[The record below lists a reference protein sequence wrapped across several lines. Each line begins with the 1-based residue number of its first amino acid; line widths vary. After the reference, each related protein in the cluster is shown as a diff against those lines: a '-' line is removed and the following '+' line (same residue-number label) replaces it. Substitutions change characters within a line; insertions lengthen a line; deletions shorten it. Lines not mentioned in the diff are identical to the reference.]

1 MERRNDLR
9 VERLAERVVRHEEE
23 ALGRSVHKLS
33 KIDERRYG
41 CDFRSVDPDGTEHL
55 IEIKGWGESLL
66 DANGRFRYSTEL
78 RTAQWKASIA
88 PGWRLEIVANITAA
102 WEEGVP
108 PERLTLTGADI
119 DRRATPKLWEVPL
132 SGFEEKIV
140 LAARL
145 AREGAGPDGSDW
157 GSGLPNSLTSS

>member
-1 MERRNDLR
+1 MGRRNDLR

-41 CDFRSVDPDGTEHL
+41 CDLRSVDPDGTEHL

-88 PGWRLEIVANITAA
+88 PGWAL
-102 WEEGVP
+102 G
-108 PERLTLTGADI
+108 
-119 DRRATPKLWEVPL
+119 DRRQPHSSME
-132 SGFEEKIV
+132 GRR
-140 LAARL
+140 AAR
-145 AREGAGPDGSDW
+145 AAHVDRRRH
-157 GSGLPNSLTSS
+157 